1 MNRPKSAPCEVMMTQ
16 PDVSDTGM
24 SVDPEAVWSKSGIA
38 RRKMRCKIAEARAVK
53 RKNVLLRRLAN
64 GAAQAAMHSTID
76 RETSIELLQR
86 SKQTR
91 SNRINDVITVAPCVS
106 KCLSSAT
113 RAAETFEVRALQ
125 RHRNLHRQKTLSKFV
140 DMSNKKQ
147 RGHGSN
153 AVLVL
158 CREIDCVECI
168 MLRET
173 HLGTT
178 RNMVQKLDDYYVE
191 LGRIQE
197 TVYGGESDG
206 ASSTASLFDDV
217 VEQRLWRLVQCC
229 MNELGV
235 LIDQLRLISL
245 DIVER
250 ATAWRD
256 TRKLCIERVAKGGG
270 HACGLE
276 HLIGLTYHG
285 ENYLI
290 KMMSD
295 LAFLDKSP
303 AAKHYLDGASC
314 MENPFVLPINDRLLE
329 ARCLDAVK
337 RMQVEVR
344 CATLSVRAQI
354 SPLHGT
360 LRSNQSATMPDL
372 RKWDPAALMN
382 RLHLIPTHTKIG
394 ATALDRGL
402 FTEGEPS
409 INGAGTKFSRMGG
422 RYASHLPRSF
432 HSQNSD
438 KPIVSENSSSASQVP
453 EYMFLRRML
462 KGRIEPKQHVK
473 LKPVVGLPGNPVCGV
488 PISRSP
494 PSAREEFTFDAFK
507 DAAASTIQ
515 CAVRGVQCRKYTPL
529 TQRNFASD
537 DTIEDSPTAIIQACN
552 NDQRKARLIC
562 EFVGTTT
569 DKQGSLRLSKSLSN
583 EATPRKIYS
592 TDRTS
597 ARDLHTNPSTEAK
610 PPEYVNHSA
619 VSDELARERGAKR
632 IQDLI
637 RSLIGRRVSFNV
649 HETKRTRTVDDAM
662 TLFQAHMRGIAS
674 RNTSFRDLVAAN
686 AGRRRTRVDEAV
698 ATALERAIMD
708 EEWDG

>member
-1 MNRPKSAPCEVMMTQ
+1 MAGRASVLTQPASNSAP
-16 PDVSDTGM
+16 
-24 SVDPEAVWSKSGIA
+24 SKSMVTSPSV
-38 RRKMRCKIAEARAVK
+38 KAEAAAVVATAQ
-53 RKNVLLRRLAN
+53 RERNERI
-64 GAAQAAMHSTID
+64 AAQKAGAPVCVVSCAIRLPHAQVDSRWVFKWLTLLTLALSAIVTQCTSLSFCLEDESTERTQYPGHDPMRAFFSAQI
-76 RETSIELLQR
+76 R
-86 SKQTR
+86 SLR
-91 SNRINDVITVAPCVS
+91 SNDDTAGSPCVS

-125 RHRNLHRQKTLSKFV
+125 RHRNLHRQKTLS
-140 DMSNKKQ
+140 
-147 RGHGSN
+147 
-153 AVLVL
+153 
-158 CREIDCVECI
+158 
-168 MLRET
+168 
-173 HLGTT
+173 
-178 RNMVQKLDDYYVE
+178 
-191 LGRIQE
+191 
-197 TVYGGESDG
+197 
-206 ASSTASLFDDV
+206 
-217 VEQRLWRLVQCC
+217 
-229 MNELGV
+229 
-235 LIDQLRLISL
+235 
-245 DIVER
+245 
-250 ATAWRD
+250 
-256 TRKLCIERVAKGGG
+256 GG

-507 DAAASTIQ
+507 DAAA
-515 CAVRGVQCRKYTPL
+515 
-529 TQRNFASD
+529 N

-569 DKQGSLRLSKSLSN
+569 DKQRSLRLSKSLSN